1 MRVLLYI
8 LAISPSSLF
17 YIPLVS
23 VLFFNSAVVYLLY
36 KDFEEVF
43 PTALVRPNDR
53 EPRAAAV

>member
-36 KDFEEVF
+36 KDSKK
-43 PTALVRPNDR
+43 PSPALIQTTIR
-53 EPRAAAV
+53 